1 MFEFGFG
8 EMVLT
13 AVVALLVLGPKRLP
27 VAARTLG
34 LWVRRARASWF
45 SLRAELEREL
55 ADDEIKASLREARDE
70 MRQLRR
76 ELEAPLVPAAE
87 LSQSTVTVPPVAVAL
102 ASLRADDQGQTEP
115 QSVSAK
121 TTSSPL

>member
-27 VAARTLG
+27 LAARTLG
-34 LWVRRARASWF
+34 LWARRARASWF

-55 ADDEIKASLREARDE
+55 ADEDIKASLREARDE

-76 ELEAPLVPAAE
+76 ELETPLVATPELRESSAAAA
-87 LSQSTVTVPPVAVAL
+87 LPVASVTAEEPG
-102 ASLRADDQGQTEP
+102 QGI
-115 QSVSAK
+115 
-121 TTSSPL
+121 

>member
-27 VAARTLG
+27 LAARTLG
-34 LWVRRARASWF
+34 LWARRARASWF

-55 ADDEIKASLREARDE
+55 ADEDIKASLRGAREE
-70 MRQLRR
+70 MQQLRR
-76 ELEAPLVPAAE
+76 ELEAPLVPIQE
-87 LSQSTVTVPPVAVAL
+87 QHPPMSVGTPAVAVGSSSAN
-102 ASLRADDQGQTEP
+102 EP
-115 QSVSAK
+115 GHVESP
-121 TTSSPL
+121 TTNVKCDPSP